1 MDSRLSTQ
9 DASFYFLEASST
21 PMHLGSLAILRAP
34 EGGLDYEDLLTH
46 VEKRL
51 PLVPRYRQRVREVVF
66 GLARPVW
73 VDDRDFDITYHVR
86 RSALPKPGSDEQL
99 HDLVARLTSRPLDR
113 SRPLWE
119 MYLVEGL
126 AEDRIAIFTKSHSA
140 LVDGVDALEIGQ
152 VIFDRC
158 DQPREVPEEL
168 WMPGREPREAELVL
182 GALAE
187 MIARPAE
194 GAATVKALVGDVVG
208 TATSAVGNVA
218 ALLRTAATAA
228 PASPLNATIS
238 RNRRFATAKTSLEEY
253 RTVRRRFGCTVNDV
267 ILAVLTGALRNWLL
281 SRGEPVTAFSTVRA
295 MVPIAIDVSSPDSA
309 VGAPITDTERGAPT
323 TDVEG
328 GAERLAGDE
337 PRGDERRASSLLIDL
352 PVGEPNP
359 VVRLSHIA
367 HATEA
372 HTRQNRTVAAQ
383 TLVRVSGTAPA
394 TLHAMGLRMASGLS
408 QRMFNVM
415 ITNAPGPQ
423 STLCLGG
430 AELLETYPVS
440 PLIRNQAVSIGL
452 TSYDGHVYYGLNGDR
467 DAMSDV
473 DVLTGLLYEALDELL
488 EACR

>member
-1 MDSRLSTQ
+1 MNNRLTTQ
-9 DASFYFLEASST
+9 DATFYFLEASST

-34 EGGLDYEDLLTH
+34 EGGLDYEDLLAH
-46 VEKRL
+46 VERRL
-51 PLVPRYRQRVREVVF
+51 PLVPRYRQRVREVAF

-86 RSALPKPGSDEQL
+86 RSALPKPGSDVQL

-126 AEDRIAIFTKSHSA
+126 TDDRIAIFTKSHSA

-158 DQPREVPEEL
+158 DQPREMPEKL
-168 WMPGREPREAELVL
+168 WMPGREPRQAELVA
-182 GALAE
+182 GAVAE
-187 MIARPAE
+187 MITRPAE
-194 GAATVKALVGDVVG
+194 GVATVRMRVGDVVG
-208 TATSAVGNVA
+208 TATSAMGNIA
-218 ALLRTAATAA
+218 ALLHTAATAA
-228 PASPLNATIS
+228 PSMPLNATIS
-238 RNRRFATAKTSLEEY
+238 RNRRFATAKTALDDY
-253 RTVRRRFGCTVNDV
+253 RTVRSRFGCTVNDV
-267 ILAVLTGALRNWLL
+267 VLAVLTGALRNWLL
-281 SRGEPVTAFSTVRA
+281 SRGEPITAFSTVRA
-295 MVPIAIDVSSPDSA
+295 MVPIAVDTATVGEADVGGEA
-309 VGAPITDTERGAPT
+309 VG
-323 TDVEG
+323 G
-328 GAERLAGDE
+328 GAVGGGAVGGGDAAAG
-337 PRGDERRASSLLIDL
+337 GTERRASSLLIDL

-367 HATEA
+367 HATEV
-372 HTRQNRTVAAQ
+372 HSRQNRTVAAQ

-423 STLCLGG
+423 SALCLGG
-430 AELLETYPVS
+430 AQLLETYPVS
-440 PLIRNQAVSIGL
+440 PLIRNQALGIGL

-473 DVLTGLLYEALDELL
+473 DVLTGLLYEALDELV
-488 EACR
+488 ESCR

>member
-1 MDSRLSTQ
+1 MDTRLTTQ

-34 EGGLDYEDLLTH
+34 DGGLDHEDLLSH
-46 VEKRL
+46 VEHRL
-51 PLVPRYRQRVREVVF
+51 PLVPRYRQRVREVAL

-99 HDLVARLTSRPLDR
+99 YDLVARLTSRPLDR

-126 AEDRIAIFTKSHSA
+126 ADDRIAIFTKSHTA

-158 DQPREVPEEL
+158 DHPREVPAEL
-168 WMPGREPREAELVL
+168 WMPAREPREAELVMN
-182 GALAE
+182 AVAE
-187 MIARPAE
+187 MITRPAE
-194 GAATVKALVGDVVG
+194 GVATVRMRVGDVAG
-208 TATSAVGNVA
+208 TAAAAIGNVA
-218 ALLRTAATAA
+218 ALLRTAASTA
-228 PASPLNATIS
+228 PATPLNATIS
-238 RNRRFATAKTSLEEY
+238 RNRRFATAKTSLDDY
-253 RTVRRRFGCTVNDV
+253 RTVRRRFGCAVNDV

-295 MVPIAIDVSSPDSA
+295 MVPMAID
-309 VGAPITDTERGAPT
+309 APGS
-323 TDVEG
+323 
-328 GAERLAGDE
+328 
-337 PRGDERRASSLLIDL
+337 DERRASSLLIDL

-372 HTRQNRTVAAQ
+372 HTQQNRTVAAQ

-430 AELLETYPVS
+430 AQLLETYPVS
-440 PLIRNQAVSIGL
+440 PLIRNQALSIGL

-473 DVLTGLLYEALDELL
+473 DVITGLLYEALDELV
-488 EACR
+488 EVCR

>member
-1 MDSRLSTQ
+1 VDSRLTTQ
-9 DASFYFLEASST
+9 DASFYFLEAGST
-21 PMHLGSLAILRAP
+21 PMHLGSLAILRTP
-34 EGGLDYEDLLTH
+34 DGGLDYEDLLTH
-46 VEKRL
+46 VERRL
-51 PLVPRYRQRVREVVF
+51 SLVPRYRQRVREVAL

-73 VDDRDFDITYHVR
+73 VDDCDFDITYHVR

-126 AEDRIAIFTKSHSA
+126 ADDRVAIFTKSHSA
-140 LVDGVDALEIGQ
+140 LVDGLHALEIGQ
-152 VIFDRC
+152 VLFDEC
-158 DQPREVPEEL
+158 DNPRQVPDEL
-168 WMPGREPREAELVL
+168 WMPGREPRESELVM

-194 GAATVKALVGDVVG
+194 GVATIKHLVGDVVG
-208 TATSAVGNVA
+208 TATSALGNAA
-218 ALLRTAATAA
+218 ALVRTAATTA
-228 PASPLNATIS
+228 PSTPLNATIS
-238 RNRRFATAKTSLEEY
+238 RNRRFATAKTSLEDY
-253 RTVRRRFGCTVNDV
+253 RTVRSKFHCSVNDV
-267 ILAVLTGALRNWLL
+267 VLTVLTGALRNWLL

-295 MVPIAIDVSSPDSA
+295 MVPIAVHMSNAD
-309 VGAPITDTERGAPT
+309 VGA
-323 TDVEG
+323 DVDA
-328 GAERLAGDE
+328 AEDSGSVPQNFD
-337 PRGDERRASSLLIDL
+337 RRASSLLIDL

-372 HTRQNRTVAAQ
+372 HSRQNRTMTAQ
-383 TLVRVSGTAPA
+383 TLVQVSGTAPP
-394 TLHAMGLRMASGLS
+394 TLHAVGLRLAAGLS

-423 STLCLGG
+423 APLCLGS
-430 AELLETYPVS
+430 AQLLETYPVS
-440 PLIRNQAVSIGL
+440 PLIRNQALSIGL

-473 DVLTGLLYEALDELL
+473 DVITGLLYEALDELL

>member
-1 MDSRLSTQ
+1 MNTRLTTQ

-21 PMHLGSLAILRAP
+21 PMHLGSLGILRPPA
-34 EGGLDYEDLLTH
+34 GGLDYEDLLTH
-46 VEKRL
+46 VERRL
-51 PLVPRYRQRVREVVF
+51 PLAPRYRQRVREVAF

-73 VDDRDFDITYHVR
+73 IDDRDFDITYHVR

-126 AEDRIAIFTKSHSA
+126 ADDRIAIFTKSHSA
-140 LVDGVDALEIGQ
+140 LVDGLGALEIGQ
-152 VIFDRC
+152 VIFDAC
-158 DQPREVPEEL
+158 DDPREVEEEL
-168 WMPGREPREAELVL
+168 WRPEREPREAELVVS
-182 GALAE
+182 AIAE

-194 GAATVKALVGDVVG
+194 GMATVRMLVGDVVG
-208 TATSAVGNVA
+208 SATSAIGNVA
-218 ALLRTAATAA
+218 ALLRTATTVA

-238 RNRRFATAKTSLEEY
+238 RNRRFTTAKTSLEDY
-253 RTVRRRFGCTVNDV
+253 RTVRAKFGCTVNDV
-267 ILAVLTGALRNWLL
+267 ILSVLTGALRNWLL

-295 MVPIAIDVSSPDSA
+295 MVPIAVHQPGEGPADPVPTP
-309 VGAPITDTERGAPT
+309 GAAEPGASGN
-323 TDVEG
+323 E
-328 GAERLAGDE
+328 
-337 PRGDERRASSLLIDL
+337 ERRASSLLIDL

-359 VVRLSHIA
+359 IVRLSHIA

-372 HTRQNRTVAAQ
+372 HTRQNRTMTAQ

-423 STLCLGG
+423 AGLCLGG
-430 AELLETYPVS
+430 AHLLETYPVS
-440 PLIRNQAVSIGL
+440 PLIRNQALSIGL

-473 DVLTGLLYEALDELL
+473 DVVTALLYEALDELV